1 MFEGA
6 GQSRP
11 RIEGGREG
19 GREGRREGCVFREE
33 KEELGGTAL
42 VYTGQGIFV
51 TTCRLRAEW
60 PFLSLRE
67 GPRP

>member
-1 MFEGA
+1 MNA
-6 GQSRP
+6 SN
-11 RIEGGREG
+11 
-19 GREGRREGCVFREE
+19 EE
-33 KEELGGTAL
+33 KEELGGTAV